1 MDFPTTTSE
10 LTTLFRKLGAK
21 DPESWAKSQI
31 HEGIPQI
38 QRYLFLRQAWK
49 QIIHDDGKSWI
60 DREIRGADR
69 DPNGSYSG
77 IGLALKRLLASGA
90 DQQDLVDIA
99 RGAQAAMLFQ
109 FCYLLDDPG
118 LTEPELENF
127 AWGLFE
133 VDENDNPI
141 PPRIGGLHESVLSL
155 DPTGLEMRP
164 KVKSNT

>member
-1 MDFPTTTSE
+1 MKLPNTIAE
-10 LTTLFRKLGAK
+10 LTMLFQKLGAK
-21 DPESWAKSQI
+21 NPESWAKSQI

-49 QIIHDDGKSWI
+49 QIIHDDGESWLA
-60 DREIRGADR
+60 REIREADR
-69 DPNGSYSG
+69 DPHAPYSG

-90 DQQDLVDIA
+90 HQQDLVDLA

-109 FCYLLDDPG
+109 FRYLLDDPG

-133 VDENDNPI
+133 VDENDSPI
-141 PPRIGGLHESVLSL
+141 LPRIGGLHESVLSL

-164 KVKSNT
+164 KEEND